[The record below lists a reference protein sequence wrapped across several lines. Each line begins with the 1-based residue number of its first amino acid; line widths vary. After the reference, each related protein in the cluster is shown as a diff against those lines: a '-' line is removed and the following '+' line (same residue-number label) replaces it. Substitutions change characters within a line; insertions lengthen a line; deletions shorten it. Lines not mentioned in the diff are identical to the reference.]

1 MPTLLQWEALP
12 LRRNPVKLRYH
23 VRLASKSHSGRLRPL
38 QRTQQRARV
47 RYLYFVL
54 IQLAAPLVFLAT
66 VLRGFRDR
74 SYWDRLPERF
84 GYTHIRFKQSPIWV
98 HAVSVGEVQA
108 AAPLVRRLYNNATAR
123 PILITTTTPT
133 GAARVQALLTQLN
146 AQHAGEIRAQHA
158 FLPYDTPGAVRR
170 FLRRIQPHCV
180 IVMETEL
187 WPILLRTCV
196 RQQLPVILA
205 SARISPRT
213 AARYA
218 AVKSLFV
225 GSLPQVFV
233 GAQTPADAERLA
245 TLGVSSEHLQVTGN
259 IKFDIEIAASVRAAG
274 SEFRSQQIGARPVW
288 IAGSTHEGEESQVLT
303 AHQRILGD
311 KPNALLILAPRHPQR
326 FAAVASLLKSQN
338 FSFVSRSSGGVL
350 QAAHSV
356 LLLDTLGELTTFYAA
371 SDVAFVGGS
380 LVPVGGHNLL
390 EPAALSLAVLS
401 GPYTFN
407 APDVAQR
414 MAEHSAVR
422 HVYSADELAGV
433 VVELLNDPAAR
444 ARQGAAANAVV
455 QESRGALLKLLS
467 LIQTV
472 CRVEL

>member
-1 MPTLLQWEALP
+1 M
-12 LRRNPVKLRYH
+12 RYF
-23 VRLASKSHSGRLRPL
+23 
-38 QRTQQRARV
+38 
-47 RYLYFVL
+47 YFVL
-54 IQLAAPLVFLAT
+54 IHLAAPLVFLAT
-66 VLRGFRDR
+66 VLRGCRDR

-84 GYTHIRFKQSPIWV
+84 GYTRIKFTQQPIWI

-108 AAPLVRRLYNNATAR
+108 ATPLVRRLYNNAAAR

-133 GAARVQALLTQLN
+133 GAARVQALLAQLAEQN
-146 AQHAGEIRAQHA
+146 AGALRAQHA

-170 FLRRIQPHCV
+170 FLRRVRPHCV

-187 WPILLRTCV
+187 WPTLLRTCV
-196 RQQLPVILA
+196 RQQLPVVLA

-218 AVKSLFV
+218 ALKSLFTR
-225 GSLPQVFV
+225 SLPQVFV
-233 GAQTPADAERLA
+233 GAQTTADAERL
-245 TLGVSSEHLQVTGN
+245 TMLGVSSEHLQVTGN

-274 SEFRSQQIGARPVW
+274 GEFRSKQIGARPVW
-288 IAGSTHEGEESQVLT
+288 IAGSTHEGEELQVLT
-303 AHQRILGD
+303 AQQRILEN
-311 KPNALLILAPRHPQR
+311 KPDALLILAPRHPQR
-326 FAAVASLLKSQN
+326 FAAVASLLKSHN
-338 FSFVSRSSGGVL
+338 FSFVSRSSGAVL

-414 MAEHSAVR
+414 MSEHGAVR
-422 HVYSADELAGV
+422 HVYSATELAAI
-433 VVELLNDPAAR
+433 VVELFNDPAAR
-444 ARQGAAANAVV
+444 AKQGAAANAVV
-455 QESRGALLKLLS
+455 QESRGALLKLLR
-467 LIQTV
+467 LIQSV